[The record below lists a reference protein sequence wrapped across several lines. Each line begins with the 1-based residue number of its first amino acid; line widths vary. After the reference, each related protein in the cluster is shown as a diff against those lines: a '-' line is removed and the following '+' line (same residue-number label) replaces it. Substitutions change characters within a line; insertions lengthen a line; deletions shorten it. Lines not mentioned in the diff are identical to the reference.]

1 MNENFKIRAELM
13 DAKAIERALTRIAHE
28 IIEKNKGA
36 KNLAIIGIKN
46 RGDILA
52 RRLANII
59 EKIEKVSIPVGC
71 IDITLYRDDYDLNKS
86 KKEISGSDIPFSI
99 DGKDVVIV
107 DDVLFAG
114 RTARAGME
122 VLIEYG
128 RPKTIQLAVLIDR
141 GHRELP
147 IQANY
152 VGKNV
157 PTALNEEIIVKIGN
171 EKDEK
176 VLLVEKKE

>member
-1 MNENFKIRAELM
+1 MMDKNYKIKTELM
-13 DAKAIERALTRIAHE
+13 DAQAISRALTRIAHE

-36 KNLAIIGIKN
+36 KNLVIIGIKK

-52 RRLANII
+52 KRLADII
-59 EKIEKVSIPVGC
+59 NKIEKTSIPVGF

-86 KKEISGSDIPFSI
+86 KQEISGSDITFSI
-99 DGKDVVIV
+99 DGKDVIIV

-114 RTARAGME
+114 RTVRAGME
-122 VLIEYG
+122 VLMEYG

-152 VGKNV
+152 VGKNI
-157 PTALNEEIIVKIGN
+157 PTSLNEEIIVKIG

-176 VLLVEKKE
+176 VLLVEPEK

>member
-1 MNENFKIRAELM
+1 MEKKYKIKSEVM
-13 DAKAIERALTRIAHE
+13 DSQAIARTLTRMAHE

-36 KNLAIIGIKN
+36 KNLVIIGIRK
-46 RGDILA
+46 RGDIIA
-52 RRLANII
+52 RRLAEII
-59 EKIEKVSIPVGC
+59 KKIEGIDIPVGV
-71 IDITLYRDDYDLNKS
+71 IDITLYRDDYDLAKS

-99 DGKDVVIV
+99 DGKDVIMV

-114 RTARAGME
+114 RTARAGMD

-152 VGKNV
+152 IGKSI
-157 PTALNEEIIVKIGN
+157 PTSLNEEIIVTIG
-171 EKDEK
+171 EQKEK
-176 VLLVEKKE
+176 VLLVEIEKK